1 MRQVI
6 YTEAR
11 YQKLKEELKLMR
23 IERRKQKKAAKRR
36 ARYKANKE
44 DIQLQNLLFYYKKS
58 GKMPRESS
66 KLRRHAIEKGQ
77 SVKEY
82 YEDWLTQS

>member
-6 YTEAR
+6 FTETR

-23 IERRKQKKAAKRR
+23 IERRKQKKATKRR
-36 ARYKANKE
+36 ARYEANKE
-44 DIQLQNLLFYYKKS
+44 EIQLQNLLFYYKKS
-58 GKMPRESS
+58 DRMPQESS
-66 KLRRHAIEKGQ
+66 KLRKYAIERGQ

-82 YEDWLTQS
+82 YEGWLTQS